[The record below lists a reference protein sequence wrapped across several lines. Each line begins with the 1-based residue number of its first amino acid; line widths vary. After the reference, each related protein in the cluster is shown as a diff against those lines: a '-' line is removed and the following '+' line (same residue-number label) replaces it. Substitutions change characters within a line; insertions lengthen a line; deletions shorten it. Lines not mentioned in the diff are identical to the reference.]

1 MPIMKSQILESVDF
15 TKTQKPI
22 YLKNK
27 TLFSPQIKKFINY
40 TSRTTL
46 SQKTVLYQRQHLTCH
61 TKLLLN
67 DYWLPHPTHITA

>member
-46 SQKTVLYQRQHLTCH
+46 SQKNSFVPEATF
-61 TKLLLN
+61 N
-67 DYWLPHPTHITA
+67 LPQKIVT